1 MATDS
6 DQNSLRLQYQ
16 LLQEKQ
22 QQRLLRLQQR
32 KAQETNT
39 TSKDQANRQD
49 STDKNS
55 NISNGQLSWL
65 PENNLNLKVNI
76 SNSFNHY

>member
-49 STDKNS
+49 STDKNL